1 MKKEQNWAVILNPTA
16 GNGFA
21 GKFADTLRKK
31 FEDNGI
37 EAEWAFTERKG
48 HASDLARSFSEQ
60 GFKYIIGVGGDG
72 TMNEIASPLIENTE
86 VTLGLIPAGTGN
98 DFNQILGFPDRFE
111 DKDWEIFFKAETH
124 LMDSGYCNSKPFLN
138 GLGIGFDAQVAA
150 ANYDET
156 GEVKKGGKDKYL
168 WHILTILL
176 FFREKKMIITT
187 KEGKRETDCF
197 INTVS
202 IGRRFAG
209 GFYLTPKAIADDGLL
224 DVCNIRKLSILRR
237 LKILTMVP
245 KGTHLKDSKVNYYQT
260 DKIYLEFPEKVPF
273 HVDGELFFAREFD
286 ISLKPKAIKIIYN
299 PNGKHF
305 FKV

>member
-1 MKKEQNWAVILNPTA
+1 
-16 GNGFA
+16 
-21 GKFADTLRKK
+21 
-31 FEDNGI
+31 
-37 EAEWAFTERKG
+37 
-48 HASDLARSFSEQ
+48 
-60 GFKYIIGVGGDG
+60 
-72 TMNEIASPLIENTE
+72 
-86 VTLGLIPAGTGN
+86 
-98 DFNQILGFPDRFE
+98 
-111 DKDWEIFFKAETH
+111 
-124 LMDSGYCNSKPFLN
+124 
-138 GLGIGFDAQVAA
+138 
-150 ANYDET
+150 
-156 GEVKKGGKDKYL
+156 
-168 WHILTILL
+168 
-176 FFREKKMIITT
+176 MIITT